1 MALSDMHDG
10 VDAYTYAIL
19 GDGEINEGVVW
30 ETRMNASKFKA
41 DRLISILDWN
51 GVQSDGTTEQIM
63 PMGDIEL
70 KFKAFGYN
78 TIVCDGHNVAAPQR
92 SDRDHAKSVKGVP
105 SIILAKTV
113 KGKGIS
119 FMEGKNTWH
128 GARLRDADYEAAMK
142 ELGGVQ

>member
-1 MALSDMHDG
+1 
-10 VDAYTYAIL
+10 
-19 GDGEINEGVVW
+19 
-30 ETRMNASKFKA
+30 MNASKFKA

-51 GVQSDGTTEQIM
+51 GVQLDGTTEQIM

-78 TIVCDGHNVAAPQR
+78 TIVCDGHNVAAL
-92 SDRDHAKSVKGVP
+92 SAAIETAKSVKGVP

-119 FMEGKNTWH
+119 FMEGRNTWH
-128 GARLRDADYEAAMK
+128 GKAINDEEYARAKA
-142 ELGGVQ
+142 ELGGAR